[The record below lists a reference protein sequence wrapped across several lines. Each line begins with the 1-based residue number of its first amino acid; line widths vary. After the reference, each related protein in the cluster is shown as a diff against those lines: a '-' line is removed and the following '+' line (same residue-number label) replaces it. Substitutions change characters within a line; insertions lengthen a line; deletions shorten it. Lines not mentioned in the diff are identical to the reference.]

1 MSKKLLPK
9 AFTDRLEFSGL
20 TEDEK
25 QSIRERAFEQIAKE
39 KKARAEEA
47 YFDAALKDAK
57 KADEPTL
64 QMEDVFID
72 LPGHAVRL
80 LIDGVEY
87 LHGFTYEVN
96 SLQAQT
102 MREMVQRAW
111 DHEDE
116 IGGAN
121 RNFYNKPRNLNLTRR
136 SQNITTSR
144 LMHGV

>member
-1 MSKKLLPK
+1 MKKLPK

-20 TEDEK
+20 TEEEK
-25 QSIRERAFEQIAKE
+25 ETIRARAVETVAKE

-47 YFDAALKDAK
+47 FMEAALKDARK
-57 KADEPTL
+57 VDEPKL
-64 QMEDVFID
+64 QMEDVFVD

-96 SLQAQT
+96 AHKAQT
-102 MREMVQRAW
+102 MREMIQRAW
-111 DHEDE
+111 NHEDE

-121 RNFYNKPRNLNLTRR
+121 RNFYNKPLNRTLTRR
-136 SQNITTSR
+136 SQNITTSH
-144 LMHGV
+144 LHGV